1 MQLSVVELLSKLR
14 DLSMIQDSTLWES
27 LKYDIYVP
35 KDSKY
40 EKDKNKVRRAELVEL
55 DNVL

>member
-40 EKDKNKVRRAELVEL
+40 EKDNLGINLIPIKNKV
-55 DNVL
+55 NK